1 MKVLKA
7 VRWEVTQASVEFDLH
22 KATLSK
28 RLKTAG
34 IEPGRDGKFSTKQ
47 ICAAVFGDMD
57 GEKLRETRHRANLL
71 EIEEKEKRQELVAAA
86 AVEKVWRSYLV
97 AVRQHV
103 KNHQRIPDDL
113 KSEILLEL
121 REIPKGEFFKDAVKQ
136 EEGTE

>member
-1 MKVLKA
+1 MKPHSA
-7 VRWEVTQASVEFDLH
+7 IRWTLETAAREFEI
-22 KATLSK
+22 APRTLSK
-28 RLKTAG
+28 RITSSG
-34 IEPGRDGKFSTKQ
+34 IVGGDDLKFSTKQ

-121 REIPKGEFFKDAVKQ
+121 REIPKGEFFKDAVK
-136 EEGTE
+136 EEAE